1 MRPAN
6 TTLDVYLGANAP
18 PTAPD
23 TAAAPGHL
31 AANFRGG
38 QVSNAGDRTFLWDH
52 VLDVALDVDLRDTY
66 PAAPAQRV
74 FVPHTATPGDGQE
87 YRVVFVER
95 VRAGGR
101 EFRRVYLQRW
111 ALRDPN
117 MALTLREVDGS
128 PSYATVNV
136 IEVDQADGLKLTEPS
151 AGVIRLD
158 LQTQMSVTADA
169 SGVKL
174 SGDSASPG
182 NAKLYGTDG
191 SGVKGWYDQ
200 PSASVGGEYP
210 RWVKVTK
217 SHADFTAAGNS
228 ESIALYT
235 LGAREVLHAVVIKH
249 TAAFSIPGMAF
260 ATYELSV
267 GVSGDPGRYVNAFDA
282 KQAVGNTAFAQTT
295 GSTQLPVLRSFAAGE
310 VIELYAE
317 TDGGLDLDDST
328 AGSVDVWL
336 LVSTLP

>member
-18 PTAPD
+18 PSAPD
-23 TAAAPGHL
+23 TAAAMGHL
-31 AANFRGG
+31 AANFRAG
-38 QVSNAGDRTFLWDH
+38 QLANAGDRTFLWDH

-66 PAAPAQRV
+66 PTAPARRV
-74 FVPHTATPGDGQE
+74 FVPHTTMAGDGQE

-101 EFRRVYLQRW
+101 EYRRAYLRRW

-174 SGDSASPG
+174 SGDSAAPG
-182 NAKLYGTDG
+182 NSKLYGTDAAG
-191 SGVKGWYDQ
+191 TRGWYDQ
-200 PSASVGGEYP
+200 PAAVTSAYP
-210 RWVKVTK
+210 AWVKVTK
-217 SHADFTAAGNS
+217 SHADFTAAS
-228 ESIALYT
+228 FSQSITLYT
-235 LGAREVLHAVVIKH
+235 LAARQVLHAVIVKH
-249 TAAFSIPGMAF
+249 SAAFSIPGGGF
-260 ATYELSV
+260 TTYELSV
-267 GVSGDPGRYVNAFDA
+267 GVAGDPGRYVNAFDA
-282 KQAVGNTAFAQTT
+282 TGAPADTNYTDSRGNANLPEVPVTFAGTT
-295 GSTQLPVLRSFAAGE
+295 
-310 VIELYAE
+310 IELYAE
-317 TDGGLDLDDST
+317 TDGHLDLDDST